1 MQTDKN
7 TVIGM
12 VLLAVLFFAYFYFSN
27 QQNAAIQAKEKHD
40 KDSIQSTD
48 EVEGQQ
54 CFKQRIIEERYLR

>member
-40 KDSIQSTD
+40 KDSIQS
-48 EVEGQQ
+48 VIQGKQ